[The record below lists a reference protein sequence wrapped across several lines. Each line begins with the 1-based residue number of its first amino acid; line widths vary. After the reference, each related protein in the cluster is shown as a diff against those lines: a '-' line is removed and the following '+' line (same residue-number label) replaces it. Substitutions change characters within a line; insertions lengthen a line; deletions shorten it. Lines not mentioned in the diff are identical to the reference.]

1 MFIIMEIRYIRVL
14 FHTLYHNW
22 AEEYRSLYRG
32 LRYKG
37 VYYIEVQL
45 FIIRDWVF
53 GIEDIKN
60 TNLYR
65 LASGISE
72 TSFSVILY
80 N

>member
-22 AEEYRSLYRG
+22 TEEYRSLYRG

-45 FIIRDWVF
+45 FIIRDWVL
-53 GIEDIKN
+53 GLK
-60 TNLYR
+60 
-65 LASGISE
+65 ISRTQIYIDLPRE
-72 TSFSVILY
+72 YPKHHFL
-80 N
+80 